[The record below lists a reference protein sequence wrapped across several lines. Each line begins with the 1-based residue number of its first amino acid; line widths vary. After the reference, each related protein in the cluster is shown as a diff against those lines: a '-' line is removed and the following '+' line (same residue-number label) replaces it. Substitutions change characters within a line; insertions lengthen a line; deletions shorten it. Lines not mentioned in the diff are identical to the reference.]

1 MCASDVS
8 FSHPDF
14 LLPFYSIRSSD
25 RIESMKASDLI
36 QQRMKG
42 MRACLPPPLP
52 PLPPSYGPIHMDPL
66 YELPPPPPPIEP
78 SPACIIH
85 LTIGTYPSC
94 QTPPTGTILINNTG
108 QTPSGYL
115 PCDGSTVSRAT
126 YSALFHVIG
135 EYYGEGNNSTTFHL
149 PQLSNTA
156 QPTVGYIIK
165 T

>member
-1 MCASDVS
+1 M
-8 FSHPDF
+8 
-14 LLPFYSIRSSD
+14 
-25 RIESMKASDLI
+25 E
-36 QQRMKG
+36 
-42 MRACLPPPLP
+42 
-52 PLPPSYGPIHMDPL
+52 PL
-66 YELPPPPPPIEP
+66 YELPSPLPPVPPFEP
-78 SPACIIH
+78 TEACIVH
-85 LTIGTYPSC
+85 LSMGTYPPC

-108 QTPSGYL
+108 FTPSGYL

-135 EYYGEGNNSTTFHL
+135 EYYGEGNNTTTFHL

>member
-1 MCASDVS
+1 
-8 FSHPDF
+8 
-14 LLPFYSIRSSD
+14 
-25 RIESMKASDLI
+25 MKASDLI
-36 QQRMKG
+36 QWRMK
-42 MRACLPPPLP
+42 RAFSYSCPSACPSAYPIPACLAPCPPPA
-52 PLPPSYGPIHMDPL
+52 PLPLPTYPPIHMEPL
-66 YELPPPPPPIEP
+66 YELPSPPPPVPPFEP
-78 SPACIIH
+78 AEACIIH
-85 LTIGTYPSC
+85 LSMGTYPPC

-108 QTPSGYL
+108 LTPSGYL

-135 EYYGEGNNSTTFHL
+135 EYYGEGNNTTTFHL